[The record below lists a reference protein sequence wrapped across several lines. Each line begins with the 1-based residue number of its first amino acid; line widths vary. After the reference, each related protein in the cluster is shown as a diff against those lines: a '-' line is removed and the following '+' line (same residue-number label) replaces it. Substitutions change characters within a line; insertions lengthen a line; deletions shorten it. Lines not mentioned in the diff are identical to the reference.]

1 MSRHFASDPLQR
13 LAALLDPGSAVPFG
27 EPEQQGVRAALG
39 EIDGRPALAFATDPR
54 LRGGSL
60 TVADCDAII
69 DAHAEAV
76 RRGLPIVGLW
86 HSGGAGLAEG
96 ARTMDGVARLMR
108 AITLASGLVP
118 QVSVV
123 LGPCAG
129 AAAYA
134 SLLTD
139 IVVMTPTGRLVV
151 TGPDVVASL
160 TGEDVTLAELGG
172 PDTHAEQAGTVHVL
186 ATDEPDAFAATRALV
201 GLLAAAGETIS
212 DVVDQPLPRAGERRD
227 VVRALVDA
235 DTWVELQP
243 RWATALVTGL
253 GRLGG
258 RTVGVLAND
267 PGHTSGWLDADATD
281 KAAGFV
287 GLCERFAIPLVVLAD
302 VPGILPGL
310 AQERAGALR
319 RGAALFRTLIG
330 ASVPRVTVVTGRA
343 YGGAFL
349 AMNAKGLGATR
360 VLAWPEADLGVMPA
374 EAAVR
379 VLYRRELA
387 ALAEQD
393 RPHGEAELIAA
404 HARELGGVA
413 AALEA
418 GAVDEVIA
426 PEHTRVRVAAILADS
441 LR

>member
-1 MSRHFASDPLQR
+1 MSAR
-13 LAALLDPGSAVPFG
+13 LAALLDPGSAVPLG
-27 EPEQQGVRAALG
+27 DAGRRGVQAALG
-39 EIDGRPALAFATDPR
+39 SIDGRATVAFATDPR
-54 LRGGSL
+54 IRGGSL

-69 DAHAEAV
+69 AAYAEAV
-76 RRGLPIVGLW
+76 RRGVPIIGLW

-96 ARTMDGVARLMR
+96 ARTMDRVARLMR
-108 AITLASGLVP
+108 TIAVSSGVIP
-118 QVSVV
+118 QVSLV

-134 SLLTD
+134 STLTD
-139 IVVMTPTGRLVV
+139 LVVMAPDGRLVV

-160 TGEDVTLAELGG
+160 TGEDVTLADLGG
-172 PDTHAEQAGTVHVL
+172 PVTHAEHSGAVHV
-186 ATDEPDAFAATRALV
+186 AAADEADALRHARALV
-201 GLLAAAGETIS
+201 GLLDAPGEVAAGVT
-212 DVVDQPLPRAGERRD
+212 DHALPRAGERRELA
-227 VVRALVDA
+227 RALLDA
-235 DTWVELQP
+235 HSWVELQP
-243 RWATALVTGL
+243 AWGAALITGL

-267 PGHTSGWLDADATD
+267 PGRAGGWLDADAAD
-281 KAAGFV
+281 KGAAFV
-287 GLCERFAIPLVVLAD
+287 GLCERFGVPVIVLAD

-319 RGAALFRTLIG
+319 RGAALFRALAT
-330 ASVPRVTVVTGRA
+330 ATVPRITVVIGRA
-343 YGGAFL
+343 HGGAFL

-360 VLAWPEADLGVMPA
+360 VLAWPDADLAVMPA

-426 PEHTRVRVAAILADS
+426 PEHTRSRIAAILADS
-441 LR
+441 AG